1 MDLDSFVAVRTERW
15 DRLKELQGRSRLTGT
30 ETDEFARLYQLTA
43 TDLSHIRS
51 AAPDPAVISRLSVLL
66 ANARASLSG
75 AREPA
80 WREAAVFFAQALP
93 AALYRIRWW
102 TLGMMAFFLTVAVA
116 SGVFIANSP
125 EALTQVGSYDF
136 RENYAEEAFAEY
148 YSESPSTS
156 FFAQVWTNNAWIAAQ
171 SIAGG
176 FTGIFTVYVQYAN
189 ALNVGAV
196 GAIMAEFGYLDIFFQ
211 LLLPHGMLELTAI
224 WVAGGAGLRVF
235 WTLMVPGDRPRL
247 RALAEEGRAM
257 FGVAM
262 GLVVVLMLSGV
273 IEGYVT
279 GSTLPWEVKNIIGV
293 LALALFWV
301 YVWVPGKRAFRAGH
315 TGDVSED
322 YREDVA
328 PVAA

>member
-15 DRLKELQGRSRLTGT
+15 DRLKELQGRSRLTGA

-43 TDLSHIRS
+43 TDLSQIRS

-75 AREPA
+75 AREPV
-80 WREAAVFFAQALP
+80 WREVAVFFAQSLP

-102 TLGMMAFFLTVAVA
+102 TIGMMAFFLTVAVA

-125 EALTQVGSYDF
+125 EALTEVGSYEF

-176 FTGIFTVYVQYAN
+176 FTGVFTVYVQYAN

-211 LLLPHGMLELTAI
+211 LLLPHGLLELTAI

-235 WTLMVPGDRPRL
+235 WTMLVPGDRPRL

-257 FGVAM
+257 FGVAL

-279 GSTLPWEVKNIIGV
+279 GSSLPWEVKNAIGV
-293 LALALFWV
+293 LALTLFWV
-301 YVWVPGKRAFRAGH
+301 YVWVPGRRAFRAGH

>member
-1 MDLDSFVAVRTERW
+1 MDLDSFVAVRTARW
-15 DRLKELQGRSRLTGT
+15 ERLKELHGRSRLNGA

-43 TDLSHIRS
+43 TDLSQIRS

-66 ANARASLSG
+66 ANSRASLSG
-75 AREPA
+75 AREPV
-80 WREAAVFFAQALP
+80 WREVAIFFAYALP

-125 EALTQVGSYDF
+125 EALTEVGSYEF
-136 RENYAEEAFAEY
+136 RQDYAEEAFANY

-176 FTGIFTVYVQYAN
+176 FTGVFTVYVQYSN

-211 LLLPHGMLELTAI
+211 LLLPHGLLELTAI

-235 WTLMVPGDRPRL
+235 WTLMVPGDRPRV

-257 FGVAM
+257 FGVAL

-279 GSTLPWEVKNIIGV
+279 GSSLPWEVKNVIGV

>member
-1 MDLDSFVAVRTERW
+1 
-15 DRLKELQGRSRLTGT
+15 
-30 ETDEFARLYQLTA
+30 
-43 TDLSHIRS
+43 
-51 AAPDPAVISRLSVLL
+51 L

-75 AREPA
+75 AREPV
-80 WREAAVFFAQALP
+80 WREVAVFFAQSLP

-102 TLGMMAFFLTVAVA
+102 TIGMMAFFLTVAVA

-125 EALTQVGSYDF
+125 EALTEVGSYEF

-176 FTGIFTVYVQYAN
+176 FTGVFTVYVQYAN

-211 LLLPHGMLELTAI
+211 LLLPHGLLELTAI

-235 WTLMVPGDRPRL
+235 WTMLVPGDRPRL

-257 FGVAM
+257 FGVAL

-279 GSTLPWEVKNIIGV
+279 GSSLPWEVKNAIGV
-293 LALALFWV
+293 LALTLFWV
-301 YVWVPGKRAFRAGH
+301 YVWVPGRRAFRAGH